1 MATMKT
7 ILEAKGYTFFFVSPY
22 DPVLKAATTL
32 RERKVGALPV
42 MDGERLVG
50 IFSERDLVNLVA
62 QSGGLKADTP
72 VSEVMTSQV
81 YGVKL
86 GTTVDEAMAL
96 MTDRHIRHLP
106 VVDNDLVVGIVSIGD
121 IVKEMIRDQEIQIRG
136 LEAYIAVRELPT

>member
-1 MATMKT
+1 MSNIQT
-7 ILEAKGYTFFFVSPY
+7 ILNRKANCFWFIEPEATVQQAVRRLHEK
-22 DPVLKAATTL
+22 KI
-32 RERKVGALPV
+32 GALLV
-42 MDGERLVG
+42 MDDERLVG

-72 VSEVMTSQV
+72 VSDVMTSQV